1 MTKQTMTPLN
11 STSPAADPL
20 AERLKRTLLE
30 QRRAG
35 LLLVDSAER
44 ELRALGW
51 EPGTNGRHARRG
63 RISEQPKEGN
73 NG

>member
-1 MTKQTMTPLN
+1 MAKQTMTPLTTTAPP
-11 STSPAADPL
+11 SDPL

-44 ELRALGW
+44 ELRAMGW

-63 RISEQPKEGN
+63 RISETKEGN
-73 NG
+73 GG

>member
-1 MTKQTMTPLN
+1 MTQNHNPPP
-11 STSPAADPL
+11 PAAETL
-20 AERLKRTLLE
+20 EQRLRKTLLE

-44 ELRALGW
+44 ELRAMGW

-63 RISEQPKEGN
+63 RISGNPKEGN
-73 NG
+73 GG